1 MVVDA
6 DGGDLAADQNSGH
19 PDSAGSNYAEEP
31 RSHTDMNVSDHFDAD
46 SYATMIYRTNLES
59 GAADAQNEYN
69 ATPELQSMLA
79 QASAAPTVR
88 RRRPRRM

>member
-6 DGGDLAADQNSGH
+6 DGGDLAVDQNSGH
-19 PDSAGSNYAEEP
+19 PDSAGSNNAEEEL
-31 RSHTDMNVSDHFDAD
+31 SHTDRNVSDHFDAD
-46 SYATMIYRTNLES
+46 SYATMIYRANLES

-69 ATPELQSMLA
+69 ATPELQSLLA

>member
-6 DGGDLAADQNSGH
+6 DGGDLAADENFGR
-19 PDSAGSNYAEEP
+19 PDSANSNYAEGA
-31 RSHTDMNVSDHFDAD
+31 RSHTDMNVSDHFDVD
-46 SYATMIYRTNLES
+46 SYATMVYRANLES
-59 GAADAQNEYN
+59 GAFDAQNEYN
-69 ATPELQSMLA
+69 AAPELQSLLA